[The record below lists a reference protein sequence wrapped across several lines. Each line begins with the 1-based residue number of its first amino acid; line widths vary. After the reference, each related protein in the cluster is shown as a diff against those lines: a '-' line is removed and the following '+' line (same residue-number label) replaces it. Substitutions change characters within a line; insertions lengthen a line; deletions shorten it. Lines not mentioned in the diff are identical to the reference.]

1 MGRNVSVGAVLGRVG
16 VSLGVGVALLGPGG
30 NDQRWDGLGE
40 EGTDGLANSHSSA
53 DNVFASRVDALA
65 CLLCTVDDALAS
77 NLGAGDNTV
86 ASNDKGRTNR
96 ADNVTLGLG
105 LIGLGRSV
113 VLGCLG
119 GRGRCGGRAEE
130 REAPALGLGR
140 LLTVGRRAAGPI
152 LGGGATG
159 MGGRMSR
166 RGAAGRL
173 RRRYKGKAGKGQR
186 FCTVLGGFS

>member
-1 MGRNVSVGAVLGRVG
+1 
-16 VSLGVGVALLGPGG
+16 VALLGPGG

-40 EGTDGLANSHSSA
+40 EGADGLANSHSST
-53 DNVFASRVDALA
+53 DNVFASHVDALA
-65 CLLCTVDDALAS
+65 RLLCTVDDALAS
-77 NLGAGDNTV
+77 N
-86 ASNDKGRTNR
+86 DKGRANR
-96 ADNVTLGLG
+96 ADDATLGLG

-173 RRRYKGKAGKGQR
+173 RRRYKDQGEGGEGSALLPS
-186 FCTVLGGFS
+186 LGRVHLEHLIHLVESKSRTRA